1 MQHFLTLKEV
11 SADVVNHIIDQ
22 SIQVKSDPEPWGDA
36 MRGKTL
42 AMIFQK
48 TSTRTRF
55 SFEVGMTQLGGHAIF
70 ADVSTTQLKVGADLA
85 DEARAISRYCDLI
98 MARLKRHV
106 DLRDMARGSE
116 VPVINGLC
124 EKYHPCQALADLM
137 TVKEKFGRTEG
148 VHIVYMGIANN
159 VSNSLALASVYTG
172 ARFTLCVPEWDP
184 PAVDEELIGMLK
196 ASDLYDENPD
206 PQAAIQ
212 GADVVYTDT
221 WVNMEYINDPAF
233 AEEKARREKT
243 FLPYQVNEALIKGR
257 DTLVMHCLPAHKG
270 YEVSE
275 TVLDTPN
282 SVVFDQAENRLH
294 AQKGLMLW
302 LMGKI

>member
-11 SADVVNHIIDQ
+11 LADDVNHIIDE
-22 SIQVKSDPEPWGDA
+22 SIRVKSNPESWSDA
-36 MRGKTL
+36 LRGKTL

-85 DEARAISRYCDLI
+85 DEAHAISRYCDMI
-98 MARLKRHV
+98 MARLKKHAQ
-106 DLRDMARGSE
+106 LRDMESGSE

-137 TVKEKFGRTEG
+137 TVKEHLGRTEG
-148 VHIVYMGIANN
+148 VHVVYMGIANN
-159 VSNSLALASVYTG
+159 VSNSLALASIYTG
-172 ARFTLCVPEWDP
+172 ARFTLCVPEWDSD
-184 PAVDEELIGMLK
+184 AVDDELIDMLK

-212 GADVVYTDT
+212 DADVVYTDT
-221 WVNMEYINDPAF
+221 WVNMEFYGDPAF
-233 AEEKARREKT
+233 SEEKERREKT
-243 FLPYQVNEALIKGR
+243 FMPYQINEALIKGR
-257 DTLVMHCLPAHKG
+257 NTLVMHCLPAHKG
-270 YEVSE
+270 FEVSE
-275 TVLDTPN
+275 TILDTPN
-282 SVVFDQAENRLH
+282 SIVFDQAENRLH

>member
-1 MQHFLTLKEV
+1 MQHFLALKEV
-11 SADVVNHIIDQ
+11 SADVVNHIIDM
-22 SIQVKSDPEPWGDA
+22 SIRVKNDPDPWSDSL
-36 MRGKTL
+36 RGKTL

-85 DEARAISRYCDLI
+85 DEARAISRYTDLI
-98 MARLKRHV
+98 MARLKKHAA
-106 DLRDMARGSE
+106 LRDMARGSE

-172 ARFTLCVPEWDP
+172 ARFTLCVPERDP
-184 PAVDEELIGMLK
+184 DAADDEQMAMLK
-196 ASDLYDENPD
+196 ASGLYDENPD

-212 GADVVYTDT
+212 DADVVYTDT
-221 WVNMEYINDPAF
+221 WVNIEFFNDPAF
-233 AEEKARREKT
+233 AAEKARREKT
-243 FLPYQVNEALIKGR
+243 FMPYQINEALIQGR
-257 DTLVMHCLPAHKG
+257 KTLVMHCLPAHKG

-275 TVLDTPN
+275 GVLDTPN
-282 SVVFDQAENRLH
+282 SIVFDQAENRLH